1 MGYLLASSHY
11 VIQSTTTFII
21 VVIIL
26 YYLLTGKGNRIGD
39 VQWLL
44 EGKRNIVLMCF
55 CGWLW
60 ALTLICPSLQA
71 SALTCG
77 PL

>member
-55 CGWLW
+55 CG
-60 ALTLICPSLQA
+60 
-71 SALTCG
+71 
-77 PL
+77 